1 MEMTY
6 WTTLKE
12 TKECVLDP
20 YDCNLDEYDTYF
32 EGDLKLKNV
41 DTNGWSNDGSD
52 NIQIYLAFDQR
63 IVSDVEVYDILTFQY
78 TWDSTKI
85 KEVGRWSCVDG
96 NIPLNLQQ
104 VGIDLPNVEVDPE
117 QNCVVDNKNST
128 VSYDEETKIAGFSV
142 RFRRA
147 LITRAIKLD
156 SQLEIGEKV
165 IINYGYTLNN
175 EANAQTVTE
184 TLDDGTE
191 VTTTTLLS
199 DFNQNTKPSDLMITI
214 LDNSKMLMVSLS
226 AMVFVS
232 LSAIF

>member
-1 MEMTY
+1 MSVLPFVLFSSISYTSAFQRLFLGDEKTKSLELINEGNTGIKMEMTY

-63 IVSDVEVYDILTFQY
+63 SVSDVEVYDILTFQY

-96 NIPLNLQQ
+96 NIPLNL
-104 VGIDLPNVEVDPE
+104 
-117 QNCVVDNKNST
+117 
-128 VSYDEETKIAGFSV
+128 
-142 RFRRA
+142 
-147 LITRAIKLD
+147 
-156 SQLEIGEKV
+156 
-165 IINYGYTLNN
+165 
-175 EANAQTVTE
+175 
-184 TLDDGTE
+184 
-191 VTTTTLLS
+191 
-199 DFNQNTKPSDLMITI
+199 
-214 LDNSKMLMVSLS
+214 
-226 AMVFVS
+226 
-232 LSAIF
+232 